1 MFLGSA
7 AARWIEPIHADSLAG
22 TEKRAD
28 NARGMATVDFNA
40 GTGKRSLRVAPD
52 QRSVPTTG
60 HDDLPLFRFGLRQ
73 LFLFVAAF
81 SVFLAALAISHG
93 LTVLI
98 ILLAAAVVVMHVFA
112 TALGTRLQERTEQ
125 EQFRQQAVRPKS
137 FESLEVA
144 SEQSAKL
151 QAIRSAPR
159 SPWHGRGCTYLPWLP
174 RLVVGA
180 VIAGGIIG
188 GAVLGGTIGHRTSLE
203 GIIVGAASFAV
214 LGGWI
219 SFLGGNFYGVFRH
232 GFREAL
238 AEERKDQSS
247 QKG

>member
-1 MFLGSA
+1 
-7 AARWIEPIHADSLAG
+7 
-22 TEKRAD
+22 
-28 NARGMATVDFNA
+28 MATVDFNA
-40 GTGKRSLRVAPD
+40 GTGKKSLRIEPD
-52 QRSVPTTG
+52 QRSTPITG
-60 HDDLPLFRFGLRQ
+60 YDDLPLFRFGLRQ

-81 SVFLAALAISHG
+81 SIFFAALAISHG

-98 ILLAAAVVVMHVFA
+98 ILLSAAVIVMHVFA
-112 TALGTRLQERTEQ
+112 TALGTRLQARTEQ
-125 EQFRQQAVRPKS
+125 EQLRQQAVRPKIA
-137 FESLEVA
+137 ETLATA

-159 SPWHGRGCTYLPWLP
+159 SPWHGRGGTYLPWLP

-180 VIAGGIIG
+180 MIVGGVIG
-188 GAVLGGTIGHRTSLE
+188 GVFLGGTIGHRTSLE
-203 GIIVGAASFAV
+203 GILVGAASFAV

-238 AEERKDQSS
+238 AEERKDQSGL
-247 QKG
+247 KDHR